1 MSTIGNTLFSQIEI
15 NGQLVDISTL
25 DANDGLYQLPAGYT
39 SAHVVFT
46 MKDNTSFPR
55 GVFEENTYITGVT
68 LPDAM
73 NNIASYS
80 FHGVT
85 NINTN
90 DRNAILAINPYA
102 FDAAPAPVVKQNLN
116 ATAYP
121 VSNQESSFPVTKS
134 GDFLLINDANFTFD
148 SSKWSA
154 ICADANVSIN
164 SISFDSLTRYLAI
177 YYTASQPT
185 DHTTI
190 VIDFMG
196 DDTYNSG
203 SWVTNLTVTSS
214 GSQSL
219 NATTKSVFQEVN
231 SFPATLEDVFLEIN
245 DANFTFDSSKW
256 SATPNSPSVSINSIN
271 YYSGATGE
279 LKVNYTVSQEVL
291 SSSVTINFSGDA
303 SYNSNSWLCSF
314 EIKQA
319 STPTATLSWKQD
331 PITITE
337 STSISGY
344 VDYTGSGTL
353 NYSSSNP
360 NMYVDAS
367 GFVYVPAGGVDDTT
381 NITVSDGTLSATVV
395 VNYHYQGKQFVTAGW
410 YENGSQIN
418 NLDLVIGSASDH
430 TLTFQATPND
440 SWSFMDPMFSGISV
454 NTTTGE
460 ITITGS
466 NIIMTGNVNISANRM
481 EDATYYSGYSSV
493 NINIYPAGTDLD
505 FHYTDSS
512 VNLDNSAMTTSNPYL
527 YNNTGIDIMMYPVT
541 YSSADTNVATVASDG
556 TISFVGGGTTTVTA
570 TISDGTSTHTAT
582 ITVNCSVQK
591 QYPNANWYE
600 NGNPVYNGLNLV
612 QGAIDAHTLTFQAT
626 PSDSWT
632 FNETMSL
639 PTGVT
644 FNTTT
649 GEINVTANSSP
660 ELGTYY
666 CTATRMED
674 SSYYASYPSIAIKV
688 YKAGTDL
695 NFYYDMETVSL
706 DNSAMTTSTPML
718 NNTTG
723 IDTMM
728 YPINY
733 SSADTSVATVDNS
746 GMITYVGPGQT
757 IVTATLSN
765 GNETHT
771 ATITVYCT
779 QMSA

>member
-90 DRNAILAINPYA
+90 DRNTILAINPYA

-134 GDFLLINDANFTFD
+134 GDFLL
-148 SSKWSA
+148 
-154 ICADANVSIN
+154 
-164 SISFDSLTRYLAI
+164 
-177 YYTASQPT
+177 
-185 DHTTI
+185 
-190 VIDFMG
+190 
-196 DDTYNSG
+196 
-203 SWVTNLTVTSS
+203 
-214 GSQSL
+214 
-219 NATTKSVFQEVN
+219 
-231 SFPATLEDVFLEIN
+231 IN

-360 NMYVDAS
+360 NMYVDTS

-460 ITITGS
+460 IIITGS
-466 NIIMTGNVNISANRM
+466 NIMMAGNVNITTNRM

-512 VNLDNSAMTTSNPYL
+512 VNLDNSAMTTS
-527 YNNTGIDIMMYPVT
+527 
-541 YSSADTNVATVASDG
+541 
-556 TISFVGGGTTTVTA
+556 
-570 TISDGTSTHTAT
+570 
-582 ITVNCSVQK
+582 
-591 QYPNANWYE
+591 
-600 NGNPVYNGLNLV
+600 
-612 QGAIDAHTLTFQAT
+612 
-626 PSDSWT
+626 
-632 FNETMSL
+632 
-639 PTGVT
+639 
-644 FNTTT
+644 
-649 GEINVTANSSP
+649 
-660 ELGTYY
+660 
-666 CTATRMED
+666 
-674 SSYYASYPSIAIKV
+674 
-688 YKAGTDL
+688 
-695 NFYYDMETVSL
+695 
-706 DNSAMTTSTPML
+706 TPML
-718 NNTTG
+718 NNSTG

-728 YPINY
+728 YPITY

-757 IVTATLSN
+757 TVTATLSN

>member
-1 MSTIGNTLFSQIEI
+1 
-15 NGQLVDISTL
+15 
-25 DANDGLYQLPAGYT
+25 
-39 SAHVVFT
+39 
-46 MKDNTSFPR
+46 
-55 GVFEENTYITGVT
+55 
-68 LPDAM
+68 
-73 NNIASYS
+73 
-80 FHGVT
+80 
-85 NINTN
+85 
-90 DRNAILAINPYA
+90 
-102 FDAAPAPVVKQNLN
+102 
-116 ATAYP
+116 
-121 VSNQESSFPVTKS
+121 
-134 GDFLLINDANFTFD
+134 
-148 SSKWSA
+148 
-154 ICADANVSIN
+154 
-164 SISFDSLTRYLAI
+164 
-177 YYTASQPT
+177 
-185 DHTTI
+185 
-190 VIDFMG
+190 
-196 DDTYNSG
+196 
-203 SWVTNLTVTSS
+203 
-214 GSQSL
+214 
-219 NATTKSVFQEVN
+219 
-231 SFPATLEDVFLEIN
+231 
-245 DANFTFDSSKW
+245 
-256 SATPNSPSVSINSIN
+256 
-271 YYSGATGE
+271 
-279 LKVNYTVSQEVL
+279 
-291 SSSVTINFSGDA
+291 
-303 SYNSNSWLCSF
+303 
-314 EIKQA
+314 
-319 STPTATLSWKQD
+319 
-331 PITITE
+331 
-337 STSISGY
+337 
-344 VDYTGSGTL
+344 
-353 NYSSSNP
+353 
-360 NMYVDAS
+360 
-367 GFVYVPAGGVDDTT
+367 
-381 NITVSDGTLSATVV
+381 
-395 VNYHYQGKQFVTAGW
+395 
-410 YENGSQIN
+410 
-418 NLDLVIGSASDH
+418 
-430 TLTFQATPND
+430 
-440 SWSFMDPMFSGISV
+440 
-454 NTTTGE
+454 
-460 ITITGS
+460 
-466 NIIMTGNVNISANRM
+466 
-481 EDATYYSGYSSV
+481 
-493 NINIYPAGTDLD
+493 
-505 FHYTDSS
+505 
-512 VNLDNSAMTTSNPYL
+512 
-527 YNNTGIDIMMYPVT
+527 MMYPVT